1 MTCWK
6 KANISQHGGVRSEV
20 TVDLPRLLR
29 HEGDDSEAGS
39 HGNSNEGAGGGTVCV
54 GVCRAEGMGAVE
66 IKERRD

>member
-1 MTCWK
+1 M
-6 KANISQHGGVRSEV
+6 

-39 HGNSNEGAGGGTVCV
+39 HDNSNEGAGGGTVCV
-54 GVCRAEGMGAVE
+54 VVCRAEGMGAVE